1 MSGDSA
7 WTTPSVV
14 NADSARSAPS
24 VVGGAPLR
32 ASWLGRVDYL
42 DGWRLQE
49 AVATRVRAGDD
60 ERLLL
65 LEHDPVYT
73 IGRRG
78 TTEHLLSGPGELRRA
93 GAAVYRVDRGGD
105 ITYHGP
111 GQLVGYPV
119 VRLGDAPDLVRYVRA
134 IEGALIDALASCG
147 VVARTERGKTGVWVD
162 LPSTGRVDPPSTG
175 PWGTA
180 LPGSGHPA
188 KIAAIGVRVSRGVT
202 THGFALNVRTD
213 LAAFER
219 MIPCG
224 FAHEVASL
232 ERLGVTADVRD
243 IADRAA
249 AALADRLGRQ
259 LSWSGVERPRDDEIA
274 QDAPVRSA
282 VDLVRDAVP
291 A

>member
-1 MSGDSA
+1 MSGG
-7 WTTPSVV
+7 SVL
-14 NADSARSAPS
+14 RS
-24 VVGGAPLR
+24 
-32 ASWLGRVDYL
+32 SWLGRIEYV

-49 AVATRVRAGDD
+49 AVATRVREGGD

-65 LEHDPVYT
+65 LEHEPVYT

-78 TTEHLLSGPGELRRA
+78 TTDHLIAGPAELRRA
-93 GAAVYRVDRGGD
+93 GASVYRVDRGGD

-119 VRLGDAPDLVRYVRA
+119 VRLGEAPDLVAYVRA
-134 IEGALIDALASCG
+134 IEGALIDALATYRIL
-147 VVARTERGKTGVWVD
+147 ARTQRGKTGVWVD
-162 LPSTGRVDPPSTG
+162 LPGAGV
-175 PWGTA
+175 
-180 LPGSGHPA
+180 PA

-232 ERLGVTADVRD
+232 ERLGVSANVQDV
-243 IADRAA
+243 ADRAA
-249 AALADRLGRQ
+249 SALADRLGRT
-259 LSWSGVERPRDDEIA
+259 LSWSSVDPVRDDEIA
-274 QDAPVRSA
+274 ADSPVRSA
-282 VDLVRDAVP
+282 VDLTRGAV
-291 A
+291 AV

>member
-1 MSGDSA
+1 MSGASA
-7 WTTPSVV
+7 L
-14 NADSARSAPS
+14 RST
-24 VVGGAPLR
+24 
-32 ASWLGRVDYL
+32 WLGRVDYL

-49 AVATRVRAGDD
+49 AVATRVRAGGY
-60 ERLLL
+60 ERLIL

-78 TTEHLLSGPGELRRA
+78 TTEHLLAGPGELHRA
-93 GAAVYRVDRGGD
+93 GASVYRVDRGGD

-134 IEGALIDALASCG
+134 LEGALVDVLASYH

-162 LPSTGRVDPPSTG
+162 LP
-175 PWGTA
+175 
-180 LPGSGHPA
+180 GSGAPA
-188 KIAAIGVRVSRGVT
+188 KVAAIGVRVSRGVT

-224 FAHEVASL
+224 FPHEVASL
-232 ERLGVTADVRD
+232 ERLGVLAEVRD
-243 IADRAA
+243 VGERAA
-249 AALADRLGRQ
+249 AALADRLGRG
-259 LSWSGVERPRDDEIA
+259 LIWSKIEPARDDEIA
-274 QDAPVRSA
+274 PDAPVRSA
-282 VDLVRDAVP
+282 VDLTAEAV
-291 A
+291 AV